1 MGTPWGKEEYC
12 TGRVGGDTRKEGAPC
27 ELGRHSRGVGSV
39 TGKGVE
45 RRVGGR
51 GGRVGCPSRN
61 DAVKQR

>member
-1 MGTPWGKEEYC
+1 MPLALMP
-12 TGRVGGDTRKEGAPC
+12 GGGEGSAMRKEGAPC

-51 GGRVGCPSRN
+51 GGGRVGCPSRN